1 MEKVV
6 YALFLVPW
14 ILAVAV
20 FALPGA
26 SLHRLRQVLTFAS
39 LPVLVWLTYLVWNSH
54 LPITM
59 NSPHWLKVLFVVY
72 DYLLLLYFLYQGV
85 KFKNFLVSVLALFQ
99 LFLLTWVL
107 LIMPESSVP
116 DFYVDR
122 LTAFMFLIV
131 STVGTLI
138 CIYATKYMEQ
148 ESLERENRFVAILL
162 WFLGVMNLAVSVN
175 NVEWFFAL
183 FETTTLASYVLIR
196 FRWDE
201 VSLKNALR
209 ALWMNQVGGIAI
221 LLGLLFGIKY
231 YGFTHFTQFLTLA
244 GKPGIVMIPLGFLA
258 VSALVKGAQM
268 PFHRWLLGAMVA
280 PTPVS
285 AILHSATM
293 VKIAPYLI
301 LRLSPVIKGAL
312 LAKLLIVTTGFVF
325 VSAGLLALTQDN
337 FKKILAYSTISLLG
351 LMMLTA
357 SMGSSMAVL
366 ASLTLILFHAVV
378 KALLFMEAGIME
390 KLFKAKYIEDI
401 RRLIERAPITVTFVS
416 IGFMS
421 MTIVPYGIFVAKW
434 MAIEEASNFLSHGA
448 YVGSI
453 IFMATGGVILA
464 LLYFKVI
471 GIMTRKRGE
480 FYRFN
485 LEKLPF
491 VYLVSTV
498 PLVVFV
504 IVGSIFIAALL
515 QASVNPVVAAVVG
528 SPAPIS
534 AKGLTLVTPVSELYG
549 WQIIGAFVL
558 LLIVPILAYFV
569 HFTGTDRVYEYTCG
583 ENVKLNIGTYD
594 FFCIQSVEPFVETTA
609 VALFIL
615 TLILGGGLV

>member
-1 MEKVV
+1 MSIE
-6 YALFLVPW
+6 
-14 ILAVAV
+14 
-20 FALPGA
+20 
-26 SLHRLRQVLTFAS
+26 
-39 LPVLVWLTYLVWNSH
+39 
-54 LPITM
+54 
-59 NSPHWLKVLFVVY
+59 
-72 DYLLLLYFLYQGV
+72 
-85 KFKNFLVSVLALFQ
+85 
-99 LFLLTWVL
+99 
-107 LIMPESSVP
+107 
-116 DFYVDR
+116 
-122 LTAFMFLIV
+122 
-131 STVGTLI
+131 
-138 CIYATKYMEQ
+138 
-148 ESLERENRFVAILL
+148 
-162 WFLGVMNLAVSVN
+162 
-175 NVEWFFAL
+175 
-183 FETTTLASYVLIR
+183 
-196 FRWDE
+196 
-201 VSLKNALR
+201 NALR
-209 ALWMNQVGGIAI
+209 ALWMNQIGGIAI

-231 YGFTHFTQFLTLA
+231 YGFTHFTQFLLLS
-244 GKPGIVMIPLGFLA
+244 GKPAIVMIPLGFLA

-301 LRLSPVIKGAL
+301 LRLSPVIKGTL

-325 VSAGLLALTQDN
+325 VSAGLLALTQEN

-357 SMGSSMAVL
+357 SMGSSVAIL

-390 KLFKAKYIEDI
+390 KLFKAKYVEDI
-401 RRLIERAPITVTFVS
+401 RRLVERAPITVAFTS

-471 GIMTRKRGE
+471 GVMTRKSGE
-480 FYRFN
+480 FLRFQ

-491 VYLVSTV
+491 VYLFSTV
-498 PLVVFV
+498 PLVFFV
-504 IVGSIFIAALL
+504 IVGSIFIAKLL
-515 QASVNPVVAAVVG
+515 TLSINPVVEAVVG
-528 SPAPIS
+528 APAPIV

-558 LLIVPILAYFV
+558 LLIVPILAYFI

-583 ENVKLNIGTYD
+583 EKLELNIGTYN
-594 FFCIQSVEPFVETTA
+594 FFCIQAVEPFVETAA

-615 TLILGGGLV
+615 TLVLGGGLV